1 MVFTPTISPVMLI
14 CPSTNKRDAVENWIT
29 IEVFGLFSAK
39 ANGYFAIVALTIVLL
54 FVLASRSG
62 RSSDG

>member
-1 MVFTPTISPVMLI
+1 MLI